1 MATVNN
7 TVSAAADS
15 ALALLARKDKPEA
28 KADANGQG
36 RFLTLLTAQ
45 LKNQDP
51 MNPLDNAQVTSQ
63 LAQIS
68 TVDGIERL
76 NTMLTQLLGGQQSA
90 ESLQAAS
97 LVGRGVLIPGNG
109 LKLGDAG
116 SIGGFALDVP
126 ADAVTMHIKD
136 AQGLEVAAVNLGSFA
151 EGTHNFQWDGTTL
164 GGSRAA
170 NGKYKVSIEA
180 VTGGKP
186 VQAEVLEFGAVSSVV
201 RGTKG
206 TDLQIGD
213 LGIVKMSDVRQIV

>member
-7 TVSAAADS
+7 NVSAAAES
-15 ALALLARKDKPEA
+15 ALALLGRKDSASSKDEV
-28 KADANGQG
+28 DSQG

-76 NTMLTQLLGGQQSA
+76 NTMLTQILEGQQSS
-90 ESLQAAS
+90 ESMQAAS
-97 LVGRGVLIPGNG
+97 LVGRGVLVPGSG

-136 AQGLEVAAVNLGSFA
+136 AQGLEVAAVDLGSFDA
-151 EGTHNFQWDGTTL
+151 GTHNFQWDGTTL
-164 GGSRAA
+164 DGSRAA

-186 VQAEVLEFGAVSSVV
+186 ITAEALEFGAVTSVV

-206 TDLQIGD
+206 TDLQVGD
-213 LGIVKMSDVRQIV
+213 MGIFKMSDVRQIV